1 MSRSRPYLLAG
12 LLLAAP
18 ITNASGQAVTPA
30 TDTTRLP
37 ELVVTATRLE
47 TPRQSLPAS
56 VSVIT
61 GAELERRGF
70 RFLQDW
76 LQEVPGMAV
85 VETGSFGSVTS
96 LFLRGG
102 ESDYVKV
109 LVDGVAMNQ
118 PGGSMDFAH
127 LSVADVERV
136 EVVRGPAS
144 VLYGSDAV
152 TGVIQVFTRRGRAGV
167 TSSSLMVRG
176 GSFGSSD
183 LRAGF
188 SGGSAGLT
196 WSAAASR
203 FGSRGTYA
211 FNSDYHAWEGSAR
224 VAAQP
229 QSGSQVAL
237 AVRSSTAQSRF
248 PTDFAGLAVDS
259 NQYTEDRAT
268 AVSLEASQRVS
279 ARAEFRLQA
288 GLLETRAGY
297 RDTPD
302 GATDRSGYGFD
313 AVRRGDVNR
322 RTVDLRTD
330 LTPLVGVTVSAGVEA
345 WREAQ
350 QLRDST
356 TSDFGG
362 GPFADVSRF
371 RAHRSNVAGYAQVLA
386 ELTPA
391 IDLQAGVRQDDNE
404 VFGGFST
411 WRLGVVTRPMRGL
424 RLHAAAGS
432 AFKQPTFSEQFAKTA
447 YEVGNPTLTPERST
461 SWELAGE
468 VVLAEG
474 RATLTATWFDQR
486 FRDLIGYLPAGE
498 GEPTYQNVG
507 RALARG
513 AELGVVLRPFA
524 SVELSGSLTRLTT
537 RVEDPGPASG
547 AYVKGDPLLRRPAAM
562 ARVAAAWRTE
572 GVLLGVDVLTIGARD
587 DMDYRAWPAER
598 ITLARYAVVGVSADL
613 ALNRVMVSAPAGVA
627 LTLRADNL
635 LGAAYETIV
644 GFPGRERTLFAGV
657 RVGR

>member
-1 MSRSRPYLLAG
+1 MSRFRPYPLAG
-12 LLLAAP
+12 LLLAAA
-18 ITNASGQAVTPA
+18 ITNAPGQTVTPA

-70 RFLQDW
+70 RFLKDW

-152 TGVIQVFTRRGRAGV
+152 TGVIQVFTRRGQAGV
-167 TSSSLMVRG
+167 TSPSLMVRG

-183 LRAGF
+183 LRAGL
-188 SGGSAGLT
+188 SGGSSALT

-229 QSGSQVAL
+229 RSGAQ
-237 AVRSSTAQSRF
+237 AVLSLRSTTAQSRF
-248 PTDFAGLAVDS
+248 PTDFAGLPVDS

-268 AVSLEASQRVS
+268 VVTLEASQRLS
-279 ARAEFRLQA
+279 ARAELRLQA

-302 GATDRSGYGFD
+302 GPTDLSGYGFD
-313 AVRRGDVNR
+313 ASRRGDVNR
-322 RTVDLRTD
+322 RTVDLRTN
-330 LTPLVGVTVSAGVEA
+330 LTPLAGVTVSAGVEA

-350 QLRDST
+350 RLRDST
-356 TSDFGG
+356 ISDFGD
-362 GPFADVSRF
+362 GPFADVGRF

-386 ELTPA
+386 ELTPV

-411 WRLGVVTRPMRGL
+411 WRLGVVARPSRGL

-447 YEVGNPTLTPERST
+447 FELGNPMLTPERST

-468 VVLAEG
+468 LVLAEG

-486 FRDLIGYLPAGE
+486 FRDLIGYLPSVQR
-498 GEPTYQNVG
+498 EPTYQNVG

-513 AELGVVLRPFA
+513 AELGLVLRPLPA
-524 SVELSGSLTRLTT
+524 VELSGSLTRLIT
-537 RVEDPGPASG
+537 RVEDPGPAVG
-547 AYVKGDPLLRRPAAM
+547 AHVKGDQLLRRPASM
-562 ARVAAAWRTE
+562 ARLAASWRPE
-572 GVLLGVDVLTIGARD
+572 GMLLGVDVLTIGARD
-587 DMDYRAWPAER
+587 DMDYLTWPAER
-598 ITLARYAVVGVSADL
+598 VTLARYAVVGLSADL
-613 ALNRVMVSAPAGVA
+613 ALNRVMASAPHGLA

-635 LGAAYETIV
+635 LSEAYQTAV
-644 GFPGRERTLFAGV
+644 GFPGRERSLLAGV
-657 RVGR
+657 RIGR